1 MELLT
6 AAAVQYTPPET
17 AIVHGCAAYLN
28 RRPLQPPINLVQ
40 YDNSLPVLA
49 VTLYKGDALYAVPAG
64 AAINLRMDKR
74 DGHYVYNPVLGL
86 DSSRSVAYVAVTLQM
101 STGAGLF
108 APVLEIVLDG
118 QVAGTAPV
126 PLHFDRNPVPD
137 DVVTSEDERVT
148 IWQLLQA
155 IQDMANKAAGSATAA
170 EGSANKAAGSAT
182 AAAGSANKAAGS
194 ATAAEGSANKA
205 AGSATAAERSANKAA
220 GSATAA
226 EGSANKAAGSATA
239 AEAAAKKAENIAGN
253 LRNVIMYHAAL
264 TVDGWTEAD
273 GRYTQSAAITDA
285 AGTAL
290 DDAAEILSGPMTTPT
305 GVDETDRALRRAL
318 CLVNAGRS
326 TFAGGR
332 VTVSLPAKPACDLVV
347 YWQAKAEVVSA

>member
-17 AIVHGCAAYLN
+17 AIVHGCAAYLD
-28 RRPLQPPINLVQ
+28 RRPLKPPVNLVQ

-205 AGSATAAERSANKAA
+205 AGSATAAEGSANKAA

-239 AEAAAKKAENIAGN
+239 AEAAAKKVGAGGVHY
-253 LRNVIMYHAAL
+253 LYHASL
-264 TVDGWTEAD
+264 PVDKWAATTG
-273 GRYTQSAAITDA
+273 GYTQTASLLNAS
-285 AGTAL
+285 GTAESVSIVAVSPCMAPRTTNM
-290 DDAAEILSGPMTTPT
+290 DTNRILARNLAVVDRGKITFSGAT
-305 GVDETDRALRRAL
+305 
-318 CLVNAGRS
+318 
-326 TFAGGR
+326 
-332 VTVSLPAKPACDLVV
+332 VTVVAATKPACDLTV
-347 YWQAKAEVVSA
+347 YWYINKE

>member
-6 AAAVQYTPPET
+6 AAAGQYTPPNT
-17 AIVHGCAAYLN
+17 AIVHGCAAYLDQ
-28 RRPLQPPINLVQ
+28 RPLKPPVNLVQ

-49 VTLYKGDALYAVPAG
+49 VTLYKGDALYTVPDG

-137 DVVTSEDERVT
+137 DAVTSEDERVT
-148 IWQLLQA
+148 IWQLLQTV
-155 IQDMANKAAGSATAA
+155 QDMANKAAGSATAA

-182 AAAGSANKAAGS
+182 AAAGSAND
-194 ATAAEGSANKA
+194 
-205 AGSATAAERSANKAA
+205 AA

-239 AEAAAKKAENIAGN
+239 AEAAAKKAKNTAGN
-253 LRNVIMYHAAL
+253 LRNVVMYHAAL

-305 GVDETDRALRRAL
+305 GVDDTDRALRLAL
-318 CLVNAGRS
+318 CMVNAGRS
-326 TFAGGR
+326 IFAGGR
-332 VTVSLPAKPACDLVV
+332 VTVSLPTKPACDLVV
-347 YWQAKAEVVSA
+347 YWQAKAEVAGT